1 MPGSFHSIFLHIV
14 FSTQERQPY
23 LVSEQR
29 ERVFDYMSAILR
41 NLGCEF
47 VLVNGY
53 VEHVHVVCSL
63 PVTLAPMELV
73 GKLKCNSSKWMRE
86 GVEGLEDFRW
96 QSGYAA
102 FSFSRRQLPSV
113 CRYVGNQQHHHQTT
127 TFEDEYREFLALA
140 AVAYDEEYLFG

>member
-14 FSTQERQPY
+14 FSTHERRPY
-23 LVSEQR
+23 LEREQQ
-29 ERVFDYMSAILR
+29 ERVFDYMSATLR

-47 VLVNGY
+47 VLVNGH

-63 PVTLAPMELV
+63 PVTLAPMDLV

-86 GVEGLEDFRW
+86 SLEGLEDFHW

-102 FSFSRRQLPSV
+102 FSFSRRQLGSV
-113 CRYVGNQQHHHQTT
+113 QRYVRNQQHHHQKQ

-140 AVAYDEEYLFG
+140 AIGYEEEYLFG